1 MTWNK
6 LEEQE
11 PELYFNS
18 DAKKV
23 TDITTDINLVFD
35 RMLEN
40 KEEDDAQRAN
50 ELAFMINATSGTI
63 DILWYDSKSEKF
75 VGVWKY
81 QLQLKN
87 IAEMAS
93 KHKDGAMY
101 FEDQCHAAICD
112 FVEESIL
119 NKKANRNIC
128 VYTQYEGEELEELTL

>member
-11 PELYFNS
+11 PELYFDS
-18 DAKKV
+18 EAKKV

-40 KEEDDAQRAN
+40 KEEDNAQRAT
-50 ELAFMINATSGTI
+50 ELAFIINASKGNM
-63 DILWYDSKSEKF
+63 DVLWYDSKAEKG

-87 IAEMAS
+87 IADMAS
-93 KHKDGAMY
+93 KQKESTMY

-112 FVEESIL
+112 FVEESIIH
-119 NKKANRNIC
+119 KKANKHFC